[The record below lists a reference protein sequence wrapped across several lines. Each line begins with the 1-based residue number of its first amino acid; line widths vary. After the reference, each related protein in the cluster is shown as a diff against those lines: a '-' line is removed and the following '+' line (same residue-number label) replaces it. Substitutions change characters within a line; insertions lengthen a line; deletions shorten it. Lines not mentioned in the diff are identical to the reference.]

1 MASKK
6 KKSKKKEESKAPPAQ
21 EFDEFMDY
29 AEPTVEEIEDP
40 EHGQLQLTDAEL
52 AEAVTKVL
60 TAADPN
66 ACNSRCQFQWGTGKF
81 THMPP
86 SNRDM
91 LAVHFDQKGSVFHI
105 DSEDAKAQLAAKQA
119 AEDRIAEERR
129 KLKQSG
135 DEESIAAATEGGKNQ
150 FNYSERAAQT
160 FNNPMRSRG
169 VSTEP
174 PPMNTIGATV
184 TQWDIYDS
192 YMEVYENAL
201 REQQMEKNK
210 VQGMRKEGGQDD
222 ASNSNKDDDVIH
234 SAAMGRSLK
243 ILERMVNQNEEDE
256 IFQDFKYWEDQSD
269 QFRDGEG
276 SLLPLW
282 RFSTERTKR
291 KQVTSICW
299 NPKYPDLFA
308 VGYGSYDFMRQGSG
322 MVCCF
327 SLKNTAHPEY
337 SFSTESGIMC
347 LDFHPQH
354 AALLAVGCYDGTVM
368 VFDVRNKVNKPIY
381 VSTIKTG
388 KHTDPV
394 WQTVWQEEDIAKE
407 LNFFSIS
414 SDGRV
419 ANWIMSKNTEFKME
433 DIMQLKLVSS
443 QKDEPEEETSLT
455 GLAGGCC
462 FDFNKVSEHLFIV
475 GTEEGKIHKCSKAY
489 SGQYLETYEG
499 HHMAVYAVKWNP
511 YHPRVFVSCS
521 ADWTVKLWDHQVPY
535 PMMSFDLFNA
545 VGDVAWAPYSSTVFA
560 AVTSDGKV
568 HVFDLNENKHEPLC
582 EQKVVKRARLT
593 HVMFNKRDPI
603 ILVGDDRGGV
613 NSLKLSPNLRKL
625 VEKSKDQNNDDEDDG
640 KGKRKH
646 KKKKK
651 KKKKKDAG
659 EGEKGPSKA
668 DLEIAKIDKLLS
680 STDAEPRD

>member
-1 MASKK
+1 MSKRK
-6 KKSKKKEESKAPPAQ
+6 KAEAPKRDD
-21 EFDEFMDY
+21 FDYDFQ
-29 AEPTVEEIEDP
+29 EPTVEYIDP
-40 EHGQLQLTDAEL
+40 PDHMGGPVIKDLTEAQLNEEVTCVLTADDPNQPKNIASYSFKDKSFRPQPPLAHGQLAIH
-52 AEAVTKVL
+52 
-60 TAADPN
+60 
-66 ACNSRCQFQWGTGKF
+66 F
-81 THMPP
+81 HMI
-86 SNRDM
+86 
-91 LAVHFDQKGSVFHI
+91 GSSLHI
-105 DSEDAKAQLAAKQA
+105 DSDEAKMQQAEENRKKEEQEEIRRQAKTEGDEDAIL
-119 AEDRIAEERR
+119 
-129 KLKQSG
+129 
-135 DEESIAAATEGGKNQ
+135 ATEGGKNQ

-160 FNNPMRSRG
+160 FNNPIRERG
-169 VSTEP
+169 VSTQP
-174 PPMNTIGATV
+174 PPMQTMGATV

-192 YMEVYENAL
+192 YMELMANAQ
-201 REQQMEKNK
+201 REAELTSK
-210 VQGMRKEGGQDD
+210 VSSSKSSSSSADADKGKDQDE
-222 ASNSNKDDDVIH
+222 DVIH
-234 SAAMGRSLK
+234 SAAMGKSLK

-291 KQVTSICW
+291 KQVTSVAW
-299 NPKYPDLFA
+299 NPKYQDLFA

-322 MVCCF
+322 MICCF
-327 SLKNTAHPEY
+327 SLKNTSHPEY
-337 SFSTESGIMC
+337 TFSTESGVMC

-354 AALLAVGCYDGTVM
+354 PALLAVGCYDGTVM

-381 VSTIKTG
+381 ISSIKTG

-394 WQTVWQEEDIAKE
+394 WQVMWQEEDIAKE

-433 DIMQLKLVSS
+433 AVMQLKLVSS
-443 QKDEPEEETSLT
+443 QKDEPEEETALT

-462 FDFNKVSEHLFIV
+462 IDFNKVSEHLFIV

-499 HHMAVYAVKWNP
+499 HHMAVYAVKWNHF
-511 YHPRVFVSCS
+511 HPRVFISCS
-521 ADWTVKLWDHQVPY
+521 ADWTVKLWDHNLPY
-535 PMMSFDLFNA
+535 AIMSFDLFNA
-545 VGDVAWAPYSSTVFA
+545 VGDVAWAPYSSTVFS

-593 HVMFNKRDPI
+593 HVMFNPRDPV

-625 VEKSKDQNNDDEDDG
+625 VDAGPKKDSGDAAGDG
-640 KGKRKH
+640 

-651 KKKKKDAG
+651 RRRRKKKTDEDADAG
-659 EGEKGPSKA
+659 KPVVTKA
-668 DLEIAKIDKLLS
+668 MLEIQKFDKLLS
-680 STDAEPRD
+680 STDAAPKE